1 MFCLYNLAD
10 VPSFRYSLRSSGFRR
25 RKIRK
30 DDPQLSALRLCRLA
44 GRTIN
49 RQALATQRRALR
61 FWARRRDRR
70 LCITSTAAV
79 QCSRLRR
86 VGHTLDLQRGLPYDS
101 VHDLTAK
108 PLDEWRAVLSGY
120 DAVLTALDNEVAILA
135 VDAGLR
141 VAIYDP
147 LAWYFAEIP
156 AVAKRTLYLAQDFFG
171 VAERYLERHASCHQ
185 L

>member
-1 MFCLYNLAD
+1 MIHNSVHCGSAD
-10 VPSFRYSLRSSGFRR
+10 LRVVPSTGKRLLLNAEPFGFGPAAAIAAFASHLRPRCSVLGY
-25 RKIRK
+25 
-30 DDPQLSALRLCRLA
+30 A
-44 GRTIN
+44 G
-49 RQALATQRRALR
+49 
-61 FWARRRDRR
+61 
-70 LCITSTAAV
+70 
-79 QCSRLRR
+79 

-147 LAWYFAEIP
+147 LAWYFAEIR